1 MQRKATFKTI
11 ILTIFSLG
19 VFSTQASELEIPNTF
34 VDGEVTS
41 ASEMNANFEAIKA
54 AVNDNHSQIN
64 SSGGSSSRVQ
74 LVGFTPTAVNFQ
86 GGFLAAKQMCTDF
99 VPNSHICT
107 REDIYDSVIT
117 SGVRTAIEG
126 SEFEF
131 AVVLRGPGSLYNCK
145 DFSITTEEI
154 ETYGTSYY
162 PYVINKLGVAGD
174 STDENGVQTLT
185 CSTPLPLACCR

>member
-64 SSGGSSSRVQ
+64 SSGGESRSQFIGFSATKLNGAGGIFAMQQACHNLSANSHVCDNSEISGSAFSSSAMS
-74 LVGFTPTAVNFQ
+74 T
-86 GGFLAAKQMCTDF
+86 
-99 VPNSHICT
+99 
-107 REDIYDSVIT
+107 
-117 SGVRTAIEG
+117 IEG
-126 SEFEF
+126 DNDVAWMRLKLAGGEFTAEDGSWGNNINSQSCKGWGD
-131 AVVLRGPGSLYNCK
+131 ASTSLTGAAIYGSGANDYLSCEVLAK
-145 DFSITTEEI
+145 
-154 ETYGTSYY
+154 
-162 PYVINKLGVAGD
+162 V
-174 STDENGVQTLT
+174 
-185 CSTPLPLACCR
+185 ACCR